1 MQPSGQK
8 TQQSKQRLHFAGSR
22 MGRKVL
28 QNPVIPV
35 LATVGRDKGVIGM
48 SFRFLGALI
57 IGSLRLGVVSDEKE
71 GKRISLN
78 EPDT

>member
-8 TQQSKQRLHFAGSR
+8 IQQSRQRLHFAGSR
-22 MGRKVL
+22 TGRKVL

-35 LATVGRDKGVIGM
+35 LATVGSDKGVIGR
-48 SFRFLGALI
+48 SFRCLGALI
-57 IGSLRLGVVSDEKE
+57 IGNLRFRVVSDKKE
-71 GKRISLN
+71 GKSVSLN

>member
-8 TQQSKQRLHFAGSR
+8 IQQIRQRLHFAGSR

-35 LATVGRDKGVIGM
+35 LATVGRDRGVIGR
-48 SFRFLGALI
+48 SFRCFGALI
-57 IGSLRLGVVSDEKE
+57 IGSLRFGVVSDEKE
-71 GKRISLN
+71 GKRVSLS
-78 EPDT
+78 ELGT